1 MRAIKGLIL
10 FCFLSVTISACF
22 DAPEFNIIPE
32 ITFNKIKFKEVPGGG
47 TNDSLI
53 LTINFRDGDG
63 DLGINPDEVEAPFNN
78 FFHYLADGTGDTTR
92 VATGLVGAYT
102 VIRTNGATGK
112 LVTNRTR
119 NEPNYGYLPLY
130 DPNSC
135 LNYSETQ
142 VLVREDDN
150 IVDDSYNIIKDTL
163 IGSVN
168 YLIVREALLFKTN
181 PNHYNIDVRFWYF
194 EGGVY
199 KEYDWVKEFCLTF
212 NGRFKVLTDKGG
224 PLEGTIRYSMLST
237 AFLAEFSIKSM
248 KLSVKIRDR
257 ALHSSEEIYTPAFTL
272 DGIR

>member
-1 MRAIKGLIL
+1 MRVIKGLIL
-10 FCFLSVTISACF
+10 FCFLSVGISACF
-22 DAPEFNIIPE
+22 DPPEFDIIPE
-32 ITFNKIKFKEVPGGG
+32 ISFNKIKFKEVPGAG

-78 FFHYLADGTGDTTR
+78 FFYYLADGSGDTAR
-92 VATGLVGAYT
+92 VATGLIGSFK

-119 NEPNYGYLPLY
+119 NEPNYGYLPVY

-135 LNYSETQ
+135 LNYSKTQ
-142 VLVREDDN
+142 VLVRESDN
-150 IVDDSYNIIKDTL
+150 IVDGTYNILKDTL

-168 YLIVREALLFKTN
+168 YLLIEEALLFEIN
-181 PNHYNIDVRFWYF
+181 PYHYNIDVRFWYF

-199 KEYDWVKEFCLTF
+199 KEYDWVEEFCLTF
-212 NGRFKVLTDKGG
+212 NGRFNIPHDKDG
-224 PLEGTIRYSMLST
+224 PLEGTIRYAMLSN
-237 AFLAEFSIKSM
+237 AFLAAFSIKSM
-248 KLSVKIRDR
+248 KLSVQIRDR
-257 ALHSSEEIYTPAFTL
+257 ALHTSEEIYTPTFTL